1 MRFGEAR
8 FKVKLSRKARN
19 YYERLDPHT
28 AARVD
33 RALEALE
40 QDPSSG
46 DVKAIKGE
54 PGTWRVQVGGLRIVY
69 EVDKRERTVTVLVIR
84 PRGDVYKH

>member
-8 FKVKLSRKARN
+8 FRVKFSRKARN
-19 YYERLDPHT
+19 YYERLDPRT

-40 QDPSSG
+40 KDPSSG
-46 DVKAIKGE
+46 DVKAVKGE
-54 PGTWRVQVGGLRIVY
+54 PGT
-69 EVDKRERTVTVLVIR
+69 
-84 PRGDVYKH
+84 